1 MPLPWVP
8 VLPVKSPT
16 SCILPLLF
24 SIPLCLLYLSS
35 FIFSPHMW
43 FCSPSLCTPSPP
55 LSSLS
60 HIWFLSSGLCVF
72 GVTQSSVGL
81 PANMYVCFADDDRAM
96 ACVCVR
102 LQAHGLGCSLCNTFQ
117 MRHFTLFVS
126 RSLVLPSSKSTS
138 GSGAAAVGPHTLT
151 CLGDWRED

>member
-1 MPLPWVP
+1 MNSGNHHDLIKRIILAK
-8 VLPVKSPT
+8 VLSHKCSVAVGSYFTCEVTDVLHPPFSVFHS
-16 SCILPLLF
+16 SLSILSRLF
-24 SIPLCLLYLSS
+24 HFL
-35 FIFSPHMW
+35 PHMW
-43 FCSPSLCTPSPP
+43 FCSSSLCTPSPL

-102 LQAHGLGCSLCNTFQ
+102 LQAYGLGCGEFSCLCNTFQ
-117 MRHFTLFVS
+117 MTH
-126 RSLVLPSSKSTS
+126 K
-138 GSGAAAVGPHTLT
+138 
-151 CLGDWRED
+151 